1 MWVMA
6 MTLWLPSIN
15 YGKTY
20 RDVAQAAAMA
30 LPPAYQCVQPIR
42 VGDAQLA
49 SFAYF
54 GHIRFGGPND
64 GCDVLLRHDS
74 VDYGEPG
81 NISHFAWRLIWE
93 GRRPADRDERFR
105 MYRLVDTR
113 APSIRAP
120 TCRGA
125 ACRASLS
132 PFRRHHHRS
141 ACRAIEP
148 FRPQPLRGWPSSPD
162 QACQALND
170 PVPRPSPYRQPG
182 RPSAGRPACRYRLW
196 RHRYRDG
203 RARLGYRPGRRGPGR
218 LDLHHHLYQPDG
230 RIAGAVAHRRAAL
243 WRRPHRGDRREVR
256 QAAWLGAALAI
267 PGVLLLAF
275 PAPLLAFAKAPPE
288 LVEKATAYLHFGAFG
303 LPAALGFRIYSA
315 LNNALSRPIMV
326 TVLQIGGLA
335 LKVPLNAWFIHGGLG
350 LPAMGGPG
358 CGLASTLISWAWC
371 IAGLLILRYG
381 SAYHPLRIF
390 STWSWPAAA
399 PLRALLRLGAPMGLT
414 YLIEITSFTLMSIF
428 ITRLGTVTLAGHQII
443 ANLGAVAYMLPLSLG
458 IATSTLVA
466 QHLARATWSVPA
478 ALPGAV
484 SAWR

>member
-1 MWVMA
+1 MTLFQDLRRIASLAGPVLAGQLAVIAFGVIDTVMA
-6 MTLWLPSIN
+6 
-15 YGKTY
+15 G
-20 RDVAQAAAMA
+20 
-30 LPPAYQCVQPIR
+30 
-42 VGDAQLA
+42 
-49 SFAYF
+49 
-54 GHIRFGGPND
+54 
-64 GCDVLLRHDS
+64 
-74 VDYGEPG
+74 
-81 NISHFAWRLIWE
+81 
-93 GRRPADRDERFR
+93 
-105 MYRLVDTR
+105 
-113 APSIRAP
+113 
-120 TCRGA
+120 
-125 ACRASLS
+125 RASATDLAAVGLGGSIYVTIYISLMGVLQALS
-132 PFRRHHHRS
+132 PI
-141 ACRAIEP
+141 AG
-148 FRPQPLRGWPSSPD
+148 QLYG
-162 QACQALND
+162 
-170 PVPRPSPYRQPG
+170 
-182 RPSAGRPACRYRLW
+182 AGRIEA
-196 RHRYRDG
+196 
-203 RARLGYRPGRRGPGR
+203 
-218 LDLHHHLYQPDG
+218 
-230 RIAGAVAHRRAAL
+230 IGA
-243 WRRPHRGDRREVR
+243 EVR

-350 LPAMGGPG
+350 VPAMGGPG

-399 PLRALLRLGAPMGLT
+399 PLRALLRLGLPMGLT

-466 QHLARATWSVPA
+466 QHLGARDLAGASRLAWRGIRMAVTLAVLTGALLWLLRKPVLHAYASDPAVVAA
-478 ALPGAV
+478 ALPLVLFVAFYQAFDAVQVMTAFILRAYKIALIPTLIYAGSLWGIGLGGGYVLGFGLIEGMPAFTRGASGFWLANSISLAIAGVLLVRYFSRV
-484 SAWR
+484 SKDPEN

>member
-1 MWVMA
+1 MTLFQDLRRIASLAGPVLAGQLAVIAFGVIDTVMA
-6 MTLWLPSIN
+6 
-15 YGKTY
+15 G
-20 RDVAQAAAMA
+20 
-30 LPPAYQCVQPIR
+30 
-42 VGDAQLA
+42 
-49 SFAYF
+49 
-54 GHIRFGGPND
+54 
-64 GCDVLLRHDS
+64 
-74 VDYGEPG
+74 
-81 NISHFAWRLIWE
+81 
-93 GRRPADRDERFR
+93 
-105 MYRLVDTR
+105 
-113 APSIRAP
+113 
-120 TCRGA
+120 
-125 ACRASLS
+125 RASATDLAAVGLGGSIYVTIYISLMGVLQALS
-132 PFRRHHHRS
+132 PI
-141 ACRAIEP
+141 AG
-148 FRPQPLRGWPSSPD
+148 QLYG
-162 QACQALND
+162 
-170 PVPRPSPYRQPG
+170 
-182 RPSAGRPACRYRLW
+182 AGRIEA
-196 RHRYRDG
+196 
-203 RARLGYRPGRRGPGR
+203 
-218 LDLHHHLYQPDG
+218 
-230 RIAGAVAHRRAAL
+230 IGA
-243 WRRPHRGDRREVR
+243 EVR

-350 LPAMGGPG
+350 VPAMGGPG

-390 STWSWPAAA
+390 STWSWPAAG
-399 PLRALLRLGAPMGLT
+399 PLRALLRLGLPMGLT

-466 QHLARATWSVPA
+466 QHLGARDLAGASRLAWRGIRMAVTLAVLTGALLWLLRKPVLHAYASDPAVVAA
-478 ALPGAV
+478 ALPLVLFVAFYQAFDAVQVMTAFILRAYKIALIPTLIYAGSLWGIGLGGGYVLGFGLIEGMPAFTRGASGFWLANSISLAIAGVLLVRYFSRV
-484 SAWR
+484 SKDPEN